1 VHSPRV
7 AQTCAQLEE
16 LEEDHEELIDQNAQL
31 RLRAERAE
39 GEVREL
45 RSLLGAATGG
55 SQAPP
60 PPPPPP
66 PTDLPAA
73 SAPKSLHDTAS
84 AHLDAAATP
93 LPSTPREAQPPGT
106 PQCPATLPLA
116 PPQSRGFEI
125 RAPVMHTPAAAAQA
139 GGEEDNIVEREAAA
153 VEEAKAGEEA
163 KQDPSPEPE
172 AAPTEAAAPPPPPD
186 TVAEGVAP
194 VEEAAEP
201 VEEDAEQQVEAE
213 AEEALPLPG

>member
-1 VHSPRV
+1 MHSPRV

-16 LEEDHEELIDQNAQL
+16 LEEDHEELIEQNAQL

-39 GEVREL
+39 GEVRKL
-45 RSLLGAATGG
+45 RSLLEAATGG
-55 SQAPP
+55 SQA
-60 PPPPPP
+60 PPPPP

-84 AHLDAAATP
+84 AIFDATATP

-106 PQCPATLPLA
+106 PQCPATLPPP

-125 RAPVMHTPAAAAQA
+125 RAPVTHTPPAAAQA
-139 GGEEDNIVEREAAA
+139 RGEEKNAVEREAAA
-153 VEEAKAGEEA
+153 VEEAKAA
-163 KQDPSPEPE
+163 PSPEPE
-172 AAPTEAAAPPPPPD
+172 AAPAEAAAPPPLPD
-186 TVAEGVAP
+186 TVTEGVAP
-194 VEEAAEP
+194 VEAAAEP

-213 AEEALPLPG
+213 AGEALPLPG